1 MKILIF
7 FIILIA
13 GIVLIPDGLISHLV
27 SVSGDGE
34 TAMDKYDFTL
44 LLIKAAISAII
55 ALAVLQIVRRAR

>member
-13 GIVLIPDGLISHLV
+13 GIVLIPDGLISHV
-27 SVSGDGE
+27 VRVSGDGE

-44 LLIKAAISAII
+44 LLIKAAISALI
-55 ALAVLQIVRRAR
+55 ALAVLQLMRRVH